1 MRKPLPG
8 ERLGRLWRNTSAPTL
23 FVGSFAILIAIGT
36 LGLLILPG
44 IYTGPRL
51 GVVDALFTITSAVC
65 VTGLNVVDPATWFTR
80 WGQLWILL
88 FIQLGGLGLV
98 TLTSLIIGVMGRRL
112 SLRSEMIAGP
122 PVEISHQSDLLGLT
136 RAVAK
141 FTFAIEGIGALVIFF
156 TLLPDHAP
164 LDAAWHAVFHAVSAF
179 CNAGFSTFSGNLTGQ
194 ADHATLLTAISFLV
208 VIGGFGYLSSSELI
222 RWWRAG
228 GLRGPARL
236 STHTFSA
243 LSVTAVL
250 LVVGTLLFALFE
262 WDGVL
267 AEMGFLDKWV
277 NAWFMSV
284 TPRTAGFASVDYGS
298 VGNPTAYFTILLMVV
313 GGSPGSTAGGIKTT
327 ALAVL
332 VALALGRI
340 RGRRT
345 VEIHHRSIPEG
356 TVERTV
362 SLTLLAFA
370 VMTAGIFWLS
380 FTETTGTDL
389 DEARAA
395 FLPLFFEVVSAFG
408 TAGVSMDVTPTLSP
422 FGKLSVVALMF
433 MGRVGPLSFFAAISM
448 RGRGETRAVRSARE
462 DVIIG

>member
-1 MRKPLPG
+1 MRHIPLA
-8 ERLGRLWRNTSAPTL
+8 ERIGRLWRNTSAPTL

-36 LGLLILPG
+36 AGLLWLPG
-44 IYTGPRL
+44 LYVGPRL

-65 VTGLNVVDPATWFTR
+65 VTGLTVVDTATYFTR

-98 TLTSLIIGVMGRRL
+98 TLTSLIIGVLGRRL

-122 PVEISHQSDLLGLT
+122 PVEISGRSDLLALT
-136 RAVAK
+136 RAVAR
-141 FTFAIEGIGALVIFF
+141 FTFAIEGMGALVIWL
-156 TLLPDHAP
+156 TLLPEHGP
-164 LDAAWHAVFHAVSAF
+164 LDAAWHALFHAISAF
-179 CNAGFSTFSGNLTGQ
+179 CNAGFSTFSDNLIGH
-194 ADHATLLTAISFLV
+194 ADHGILLTTISFLV
-208 VIGGFGYLSSSELI
+208 VIGGFGYLSSAELI
-222 RWWRAG
+222 RWWRG
-228 GLRGPARL
+228 GGFRSTRRI

-243 LSVTAVL
+243 LAVTATL
-250 LVVGTLLFALFE
+250 LVVGTFLVALFE
-262 WDGVL
+262 WEGVL
-267 AEMGFLDKWV
+267 VHLGPVDRLV

-284 TPRTAGFASVDYGS
+284 TPRTAGFASVDYGD
-298 VGNPTAYFTILLMVV
+298 VGNSTAYFTILLMVV

-332 VALALGRI
+332 VALAMGRMK
-340 RGRRT
+340 GRRT

-370 VMTAGIFWLS
+370 VMTAALFWLS
-380 FTETTGTDL
+380 FTETSGSDVE
-389 DEARAA
+389 EARAA
-395 FLPLFFEVVSAFG
+395 FLPIFFEVVSAFG
-408 TAGVSMDVTPTLSP
+408 TAGLSMDLTPTLSTL
-422 FGKLSVVALMF
+422 GKLSVVGLMF

-448 RGRGETRAVRSARE
+448 RGRGEIRAIRSARE